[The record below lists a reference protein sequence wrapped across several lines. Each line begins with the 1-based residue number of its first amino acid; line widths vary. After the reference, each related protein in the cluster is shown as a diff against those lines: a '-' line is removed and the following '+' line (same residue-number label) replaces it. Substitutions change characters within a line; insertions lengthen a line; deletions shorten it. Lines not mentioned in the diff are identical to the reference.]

1 MKEFYCFSTDP
12 RQEDRAASFLAS
24 TGVET
29 FTPRILVKKQY
40 LYVARTC
47 VQHLFPGYIF
57 GRCQL
62 AEVVHRLKETW
73 TVREIVGIAGEPSI
87 VALSV
92 IEEIRSRMDES
103 GLVRL
108 DDETGPDD
116 DLKPEQPIEVTH
128 GPFFGRSGIF
138 LRSTSSRDRIVILL
152 NLLGA
157 APVEINREH
166 VRPAQVM
173 A

>member
-47 VQHLFPGYIF
+47 VQHLFPGYVF
-57 GRCQL
+57 SMCEL
-62 AEVVHRLKETW
+62 AEITHKLKETW
-73 TVREIVGIAGEPSI
+73 AVREIVGIAGEPSV
-87 VALSV
+87 VARSV
-92 IEEIRSRMDES
+92 IDEIRSRMDES

-108 DDETGPDD
+108 DDAASVGDG
-116 DLKPEQPIEVTH
+116 LKPQDRVEITG
-128 GPFFGRSGIF
+128 GPFFGRSGVF
-138 LRSTSSRDRIVILL
+138 LRSTASRDRIVILL